1 MYIYAVLEHLLN
13 AHWLSYATLI
23 HVATHVD
30 WSVDPDVVYGE
41 AFSFNFKEHEDMGF
55 TRL

>member
-13 AHWLSYATLI
+13 SHWLAKL
-23 HVATHVD
+23 VATHAE
-30 WSVDPDVVYGE
+30 WSIDPDVVYSE
-41 AFSFNFKEHEDMGF
+41 AFSFNFKEHEDIGF